1 LKLQGFC
8 DKLSCR
14 FSARQGW
21 GYTDGN
27 FRLSSRRVPQCARYT
42 ISIADNIMDFF
53 GIDQK
58 LVQSI
63 GLCLAEKGVNLSEEE
78 LPAVVNRIK
87 DEILEQY
94 VDRMIHQVETILE
107 IDPLLPEREILRSLA
122 RNIVEFL
129 GADFASIRIYDS
141 FGGGEPSSLYSP
153 LLGEDIL
160 ELTPFDRAIASE
172 VMRTQR
178 SRQIP
183 NIFKDPNYQDKENAR
198 RIGIRSM
205 LAVPISLPRFSPEGS
220 DTQGVLEIF
229 YKKEDKAFT
238 PLEIQMAEV
247 LSRRVGYVIARK
259 RILSMQKINV
269 SRDKIL
275 EDIYLRLAR
284 REGIKMKHV
293 FNSVIPALAGFM
305 KIQRCTLFSIMEDR
319 EHVILEA
326 GFPEA
331 QHGIGKIFSVKE
343 PYIHALVHQT
353 GPFGDFEN
361 EKIHPSYILI
371 RDPQMSHLL
380 PPPLKHYLA
389 SQQINCVL
397 YLPLHVDG
405 TVQYFLA
412 FDAQAQHLSFAEED
426 IMLFSFL
433 GKELMKGLRL
443 EKMDDIVHDFK
454 NPSIAIAGFAKRVQ
468 RMLGEMSELPNR
480 EKILQAMDIIL
491 QESSRI
497 QELALTLHGEG
508 KETTVDMT
516 DILKKR
522 FRINEEAIREMNR
535 RNILQIEQ
543 ELQFPLWVRC
553 FPLHIERI
561 FDNLLN
567 NASHATPEGG
577 ELSIRSYQKSLLAV
591 AEITNTGEISEEE
604 KERCLGG
611 EGRGR
616 GLHITTRLIKHMG
629 GKIEIDS
636 REGRT
641 TFRVELPLARPGA
654 S

>member
-1 LKLQGFC
+1 
-8 DKLSCR
+8 
-14 FSARQGW
+14 
-21 GYTDGN
+21 
-27 FRLSSRRVPQCARYT
+27 
-42 ISIADNIMDFF
+42 MDFLEV
-53 GIDQK
+53 DQK
-58 LVQSI
+58 LI
-63 GLCLAEKGVNLSEEE
+63 RWMGFCLAEKGVNLSEEE
-78 LPAVVNRIK
+78 LPALAHRIK

-94 VDRMIHQVETILE
+94 VDRIIRQVETVLE
-107 IDPLLPEREILRSLA
+107 IDPLLDEKEILRSLA

-141 FGGGEPSSLYSP
+141 FEEGEPSSPYSP
-153 LLGEDIL
+153 LLGKDIL
-160 ELTPFDRAIASE
+160 ELTPFDRSIARE
-172 VMRTQR
+172 VIRTQR
-178 SRQIP
+178 SYQIP
-183 NIFKDPNYQDKENAR
+183 NISKDPNYQDKENAR
-198 RIGIRSM
+198 EIGIQSM

-229 YKKEDKAFT
+229 YKKEDKVFT
-238 PLEIQMAEV
+238 PFEIQMAET

-259 RILSMQKINV
+259 RILSLQKINV

-305 KIQRCTLFSIMEDR
+305 KIQRCTLFSVMEDR

-331 QHGIGKIFSVKE
+331 QHGIGQVFSVKE
-343 PYIHALVHQT
+343 PYIHTLVHQT

-371 RDPQMSHLL
+371 RNPQMSRLL

-405 TVQYFLA
+405 AVQYFLA

-454 NPSIAIAGFAKRVQ
+454 NPAIAIAGFAKRVQ
-468 RMLGEMSELPNR
+468 RMLGELPDLPNR
-480 EKILQAMDIIL
+480 EKILQSMDIIQ

-508 KETTVDMT
+508 KETTLDMT

-522 FRINEEAIREMNR
+522 FRINEEAVREMNR
-535 RNILQIEQ
+535 RNILQVEQ
-543 ELQFPLWVRC
+543 ELHFPLWIRC
-553 FPLHIERI
+553 CPLHIERV

-567 NASHATPEGG
+567 NASHATQEGG
-577 ELSIRSYQKSLLAV
+577 ELSICSYPKESSAV

-604 KERCLGG
+604 KERCLQG

-629 GKIEIDS
+629 GKMEIDS

-641 TFRVELPLARPGA
+641 TFRVELPLSRPEA
-654 S
+654 Y